1 MYKRGKPADEVT
13 IVVGFNQLFAAVRR
27 QFGLLE
33 RLYEDCGIPSGSECE
48 AFRKRIHALRESL
61 DDLEEVL

>member
-13 IVVGFNQLFAAVRR
+13 VVVGFNQLFAAVRR

-33 RLYEDCGIPSGSECE
+33 RLYEDCGIPSDNERE

-61 DDLEEVL
+61 NDLEGVL

>member
-13 IVVGFNQLFAAVRR
+13 VVVGFNQLFAAVRR

-33 RLYEDCGIPSGSECE
+33 RLYEEYGIPSDSERE